1 MSRYQE
7 IQKLNNV
14 TIINAPDGRFG
25 IKDSSNSIVLAPKYD
40 FIAPLIDID
49 GDNRYLQIK
58 KNGLIGIYDSVRVD
72 FKCNCKMNQI
82 IEVSQKKIKG
92 KEPIFK
98 YSFLRRVP
106 FLHWNTE
113 IDLE

>member
-1 MSRYQE
+1 MDISDCFWLFYASKY
-7 IQKLNNV
+7 KL
-14 TIINAPDGRFG
+14 G
-25 IKDSSNSIVLAPKYD
+25 IVLAPKYD